1 MWEEAPMTAKW
12 KTYHFEDL
20 KPGMRETITKTVTH
34 DDIVS
39 FAHLSGDH
47 NPLHL
52 EDDFA
57 AQTQFGRRIAHGL
70 FTASLISAVIGTHM
84 PGPGAIYLHQTLSFK
99 GPVHIGDEVIVSV
112 EVAELVEKGN
122 RCKLHCLATVNGK
135 AVLEG
140 EALVKVPARR
150 VAQPAKEA
158 AKA

>member
-1 MWEEAPMTAKW
+1 MTPKW

-20 KPGMRETITKTVTH
+20 SVGMRETIAKTVTH

-52 EDDFA
+52 DDDFA
-57 AQTQFGRRIAHGL
+57 AQTQFGKRIAHGL

-84 PGPGAIYLHQTLSFK
+84 PGPGAIYLHQSLTFK

-112 EVAELVEKGN
+112 EVAELVDKGT
-122 RCKLHCLATVNGK
+122 RCKLQCLATVAGK
-135 AVLEG
+135 TVLEG

-150 VAQPAKEA
+150 HAQPKETA
-158 AKA
+158 RA

>member
-1 MWEEAPMTAKW
+1 MTAQW
-12 KTYHFEDL
+12 KTYYFEDL
-20 KPGMRETITKTVTH
+20 SVGMRETITKMVTH

-52 EDDFA
+52 DDDFA
-57 AQTQFGRRIAHGL
+57 AQTQFGKRIAHGL

-84 PGPGAIYLHQTLSFK
+84 PGPGAIYLNQTLTFK

-112 EVAELVEKGN
+112 EVAELVERGT
-122 RCKLHCLATVNGK
+122 RCKLHCLATVAGK

-140 EALVKVPARR
+140 EALVKVPSRNPA
-150 VAQPAKEA
+150 PAKA
-158 AKA
+158 TAKA